1 MGVRRAGG
9 EGLLLLLLGVR
20 EDRTGEELIGSSSG
34 EAGLVPN
41 AI

>member
-1 MGVRRAGG
+1 MGVCRAGG
-9 EGLLLLLLGVR
+9 EGLLLLLGVR